1 MVTRSGSGPYATRRM
16 GLSSFA
22 QHAVDLL
29 SGVGAVKVRAMF
41 GGYGVSLNGISI
53 GLIADDRLYLR
64 VDEET
69 RAAFEGGGSIPFV
82 YSSRNGPMTMKNY
95 WALLPEEAV
104 DDPDKAEPWGRLAVA
119 AAERSERLKRAKK
132 GKPTSKAKSA
142 RTESRQPPP
151 RAKSR
156 RR

>member
-1 MVTRSGSGPYATRRM
+1 M

-22 QHAVDLL
+22 QHAIDLL

-64 VDEET
+64 VDDES
-69 RAAFEGGGSIPFV
+69 RAAFEAAGSAPFV
-82 YSSRNGPMTMKNY
+82 YPSRKGPMTMKNY
-95 WALLPEEAV
+95 WALPEEAV
-104 DDPDKAEPWGRLAVA
+104 DDPDKAERWGNLAAA
-119 AAERSERLKRAKK
+119 AAERSEALKRAKK
-132 GKPTSKAKSA
+132 KRKPAAKKS
-142 RTESRQPPP
+142 PP

-156 RR
+156 RS